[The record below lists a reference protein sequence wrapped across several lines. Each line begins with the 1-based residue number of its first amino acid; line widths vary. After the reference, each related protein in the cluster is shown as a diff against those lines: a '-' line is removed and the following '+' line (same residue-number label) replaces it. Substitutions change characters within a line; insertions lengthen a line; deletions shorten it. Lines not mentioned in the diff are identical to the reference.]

1 MCPTRLWDKRRINPS
16 GEWFPMT
23 NSHDEY
29 IPALSYR
36 FLTPFY
42 DFIQKYI
49 VRDIRY
55 KTLLIQ
61 QADIKPSQHVL
72 DLGCGTGTLA
82 LMVKQARPSAEV
94 TGLDADPDML
104 KVAKYKSSQ
113 QNALVKFDVGFTNKL
128 PYPDASFDR
137 VLSSIM
143 IHHLKTPDKETTGR
157 EVFRVLKP
165 GGQLHIIDFGKPYTW
180 YGKLLGPFLHKF
192 EEANDNIEGRLPE
205 IFGAPGLKTEIVGH
219 FWTFFGDL
227 AFLKGVK

>member
-1 MCPTRLWDKRRINPS
+1 MADTH
-16 GEWFPMT
+16 EEF
-23 NSHDEY
+23 

-49 VRDIRY
+49 VGDVRY
-55 KTLLIQ
+55 KARLIE
-61 QADIKPSQHVL
+61 QADVQPGQHVL

-82 LMVKQARPSAEV
+82 IMVKQAQPSAEV
-94 TGLDADPDML
+94 FGLDADPDML

-113 QNALVKFDVGFTNKL
+113 LRAPVKFDVGFTNKL
-128 PYPDASFDR
+128 PHPDASFDR

-143 IHHLKTPDKETTGR
+143 IHHLKTPDKELTAR

-165 GGQLHIIDFGKPYTW
+165 GGQLHIIDFGKPSTW
-180 YGKLLGPFLHKF
+180 YGKMLGPLLHKF
-192 EEANDNIEGRLPE
+192 EEANDNIDGRLPE
-205 IFGAPGLKTEIVGH
+205 IFGAPGLKTQILGN

-227 AFLKGVK
+227 AFLKGEKI

>member
-1 MCPTRLWDKRRINPS
+1 MSENQQ
-16 GEWFPMT
+16 
-23 NSHDEY
+23 EY

-42 DFIQKYI
+42 DFIQKYV

-55 KTLLIQ
+55 KSLLIE
-61 QADIKPSQHVL
+61 QANIQPGHKVL

-82 LMVKQARPSAEV
+82 IMTKKAQPETDV

-104 KVAKYKSSQ
+104 KVARYKSDLEAAS
-113 QNALVKFDVGFTNKL
+113 VKFDVGFTNDL
-128 PYPDASFDR
+128 PYPDESFDR

-143 IHHLKTPDKETTGR
+143 IHHLKTPDKEKTAH

-165 GGQLHIIDFGKPYTW
+165 GGELHIIDFGKPVTW
-180 YGKLLGPFLHKF
+180 YGKLLGPFLHGF
-192 EEANDNIEGRLPE
+192 EEANDNIEGNLPK
-205 IFGAPGLKTEIVGH
+205 IFGAPGLKTEILGH
-219 FWTFFGDL
+219 FWTFFGDQ

>member
-1 MCPTRLWDKRRINPS
+1 MSD
-16 GEWFPMT
+16 T
-23 NSHDEY
+23 NEEY

-49 VRDIRY
+49 VRDVRY
-55 KTLLIQ
+55 KSLLID
-61 QADIKPSQHVL
+61 QADIRVGQSVL

-82 LMVKQARPSAEV
+82 IMVKHLHPGAEV

-104 KVAKYKSSQ
+104 KVARYKS
-113 QNALVKFDVGFTNKL
+113 AREITPVTFDTGMTYDL
-128 PYPDASFDR
+128 PYPDESFDR

-143 IHHLKTPDKETTGR
+143 IHHLKTPDKKRTAH

-165 GGQLHIIDFGKPYTW
+165 GGQLHIVDFGKPVTW
-180 YGKLLGPFLHKF
+180 YGKILGPFLHGF
-192 EEANDNIEGRLPE
+192 EEANDNIEGSLPKF
-205 IFGAPGLKTEIVGH
+205 FGEPGLKTQVLGN

-227 AFLKGVK
+227 AFLRGDKAAR

>member
-1 MCPTRLWDKRRINPS
+1 MSK
-16 GEWFPMT
+16 T
-23 NSHDEY
+23 NDEY

-49 VRDIRY
+49 VRDVRY

-61 QADIKPSQHVL
+61 QADLKPGQHVL

-82 LMVKQARPSAEV
+82 IMAKQTQPDAQV
-94 TGLDADPDML
+94 FGLDADPDML
-104 KVAKYKSSQ
+104 KVAREKSATLHAPVQ
-113 QNALVKFDVGFTNKL
+113 FDTGYTNSL

-143 IHHLKTPDKETTGR
+143 IHHLKTPDKETTAK

-165 GGQLHIIDFGKPYTW
+165 GGQLHIIDFGKPYTL
-180 YGKLLGPFLHKF
+180 YGKMLGPFLHKF

>member
-1 MCPTRLWDKRRINPS
+1 MEK
-16 GEWFPMT
+16 T
-23 NSHDEY
+23 NEEY

-55 KTLLIQ
+55 KSMLIK
-61 QADIKPSQHVL
+61 QANIQPGHRVL

-82 LMVKQARPSAEV
+82 IMAKMAQPSAEV

-104 KVAKYKSSQ
+104 KVARYKSGEQ
-113 QNALVKFDVGFTNKL
+113 KAHVKFDVGFTDKL

-137 VLSSIM
+137 VMSSIM
-143 IHHLKTPDKETTGR
+143 IHHLKTPEKIETAKEI
-157 EVFRVLKP
+157 FRVLKP
-165 GGQLHIIDFGKPYTW
+165 GGELHIIDFGKPVTW
-180 YGKLLGPFLHKF
+180 YGKILGPFLHKF
-192 EEANDNIEGRLPE
+192 EEANDNIDGKLPG
-205 IFGAPGLKTEIVGH
+205 IFGAPGLNVEITGH
-219 FWTFFGDL
+219 FWTFFGDQ

>member
-1 MCPTRLWDKRRINPS
+1 MEK
-16 GEWFPMT
+16 T
-23 NSHDEY
+23 NEEY

-42 DFIQKYI
+42 DLIQRFI

-55 KTLLIQ
+55 KSLLIK
-61 QADIKPSQHVL
+61 QADIQPGQHVL

-82 LMVKQARPSAEV
+82 IMAKQAQPSAEV
-94 TGLDADPDML
+94 TGLDADPEML
-104 KVAKYKSSQ
+104 KVARYKSGERK
-113 QNALVKFDVGFTNKL
+113 AHVKFDVGFTNKL
-128 PYPDASFDR
+128 PYPDASLDR

-143 IHHLKTPDKETTGR
+143 IHHLKTPDKESTAR
-157 EVFRVLKP
+157 EVYRVLKP
-165 GGQLHIIDFGKPYTW
+165 GGQLHIIDFGKPHTG

-192 EEANDNIEGRLPE
+192 EEANDNIDGKLPE